1 MAEAFPEA
9 QTLLLTALLVIA
21 GLILVLVMIL
31 LLRRT
36 RGTGEDVSGTQA
48 RLEHISKSL
57 AELEQVFAL
66 PRSRGA
72 VGETLLSRL
81 LEDWLPRASFELQY
95 SFSDGTR
102 VDAVVKL
109 GRYLVPI
116 DAKFP
121 FEAAK
126 RAMASESSAGG
137 DAGGADGRGGGAGGT
152 GRGGGTGGAGGTGRG
167 GGTDGELR
175 KAFMRHVEDIAQRY
189 IRPGDGTLGFALMYI
204 PSERVYQYVFG
215 DAGDDLLGEAM
226 GRGVVPV
233 SPSTLFL
240 YLQTVAYGLRGFT
253 VSRDARAIL
262 SRVNAART
270 EGQELARAASV
281 ARTHIKNLGKA
292 FDDVENRVERLR
304 EKLELPHEEGAE

>member
-36 RGTGEDVSGTQA
+36 RGTGEDGSGTQA

-137 DAGGADGRGGGAGGT
+137 GAGGA
-152 GRGGGTGGAGGTGRG
+152 
-167 GGTDGELR
+167 
-175 KAFMRHVEDIAQRY
+175 
-189 IRPGDGTLGFALMYI
+189 
-204 PSERVYQYVFG
+204 
-215 DAGDDLLGEAM
+215 
-226 GRGVVPV
+226 
-233 SPSTLFL
+233 
-240 YLQTVAYGLRGFT
+240 
-253 VSRDARAIL
+253 
-262 SRVNAART
+262 
-270 EGQELARAASV
+270 
-281 ARTHIKNLGKA
+281 
-292 FDDVENRVERLR
+292 
-304 EKLELPHEEGAE
+304 

>member
-36 RGTGEDVSGTQA
+36 RGTGEDGSGTQA

-152 GRGGGTGGAGGTGRG
+152 GRGGGT
-167 GGTDGELR
+167 DGELR

-204 PSERVYQYVFG
+204 PSERVYQYVFV